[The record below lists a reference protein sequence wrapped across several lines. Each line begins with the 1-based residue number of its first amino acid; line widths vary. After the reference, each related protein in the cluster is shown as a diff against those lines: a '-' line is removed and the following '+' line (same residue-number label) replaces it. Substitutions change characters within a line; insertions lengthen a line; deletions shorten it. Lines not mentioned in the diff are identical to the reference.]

1 MNGINTFKNLKPN
14 TLVYDLVVVIDD
26 RIVHFRNSDA
36 FANILSKKKNET
48 QYTTAFCVF
57 MNLECKAG
65 SINFI
70 FTPENAQ
77 IGSSK
82 VDIGVYFGSILFFN
96 IEAKVLPTPSVSKNS
111 SRKEYEYVYGKGG
124 GIQRFKSNHGVDN
137 EDNYLSENG
146 IIAYIKANDF
156 EFWLQKINQWV
167 IDASWNSTEQLQKV
181 HFATT
186 AKLQSKHQRNDKSE
200 VTLYHFWV
208 SVE

>member
-14 TLVYDLVVVIDD
+14 TLVQDLVVVIDD
-26 RIVHFRNSDA
+26 KIVHFRNSHA
-36 FANILSKKKNET
+36 FANILNKKQNET

-77 IGSSK
+77 KGSSK

-96 IEAKVLPTPSVSKNS
+96 IEAKILPTPYVSKKS

-137 EDNYLSENG
+137 EDNYLPENG
-146 IIAYIKANDF
+146 IIAYIKESDF
-156 EFWLQKINQWV
+156 EFWLRKINQW
-167 IDASWNSTEQLQKV
+167 ILDASWEST
-181 HFATT
+181 TI
-186 AKLQSKHQRNDKSE
+186 
-200 VTLYHFWV
+200 TLLKTPICDIPLK
-208 SVE
+208 